1 LYLLKKRPLKK
12 GLSLT
17 NRILI
22 IFAHPA
28 LEKSRVQYR
37 LLKAA
42 QAVDGVTCR
51 DLYQLYPDFM
61 INVAEEQQLLTQHEI
76 ILFQFP
82 LYWYSTPAI
91 LKEWQDLV
99 LEYGFAYGQHGFAL
113 KGKLLANILSAGG
126 SRSSYQTEGVN
137 YFTLR
142 ELLRPLEQTANLC
155 GMIYLPPFVIHQAND
170 LSETDIDVYASQYQQ
185 LLTQLHQQTLDLQAL
200 TRLNYLNDLSV

>member
-1 LYLLKKRPLKK
+1 M
-12 GLSLT
+12 T

-42 QAVDGVTCR
+42 QTVEGVTCR

-99 LEYGFAYGQHGFAL
+99 LEYGFAYGQQGFAL

-126 SRSSYQTEGVN
+126 SRSSYQVDGIN
-137 YFTLR
+137 HFTLR

-155 GMIYLPPFVIHQAND
+155 SMIYLPPFVIHQAND
-170 LSETDIDVYASQYQQ
+170 LSEADIDLYASQYQQ
-185 LLTQLHQQTLDLQAL
+185 LLTQLHQQTFNLQAL
-200 TRLNYLNDLSV
+200 TRLNYLNDLSVKGH